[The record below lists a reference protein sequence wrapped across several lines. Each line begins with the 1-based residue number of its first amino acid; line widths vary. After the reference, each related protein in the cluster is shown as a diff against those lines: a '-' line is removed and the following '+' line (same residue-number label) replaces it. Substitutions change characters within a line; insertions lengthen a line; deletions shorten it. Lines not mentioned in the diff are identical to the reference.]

1 MATYTDSLGFNKG
14 SAALRADGLTK
25 VTRMEVV
32 LDFAKIAAAR
42 SAAGAAALASGDVL
56 EVIPVPAKT
65 LVMRVGYDVTT
76 AEGATATF
84 DLGDGSDADGYLN
97 DVDLNSVG
105 SGVMSLALT
114 EGTPNT
120 IAGYSNGKYYSAADT
135 IDMTLNNNAINAAVV
150 RVWAL
155 VADAS
160 AS

>member
-1 MATYTDSLGFNKG
+1 MATYTDSYGFNKG

-25 VTRMEVV
+25 VTRMEVT

-42 SAAGAAALASGDVL
+42 SAAGATALASGDVL
-56 EVIPVPAKT
+56 EVIPVPAKS

-97 DVDLNSVG
+97 DVDLNSVA
-105 SGVMSLALT
+105 SGVMALALT

-120 IAGYSNGKYYSAADT
+120 ISGYSNGKYYSAADT
-135 IDMTLNNNAINAAVV
+135 IDITLNNNAINVAVV
-150 RVWAL
+150 RLWAL

-160 AS
+160 

>member
-1 MATYTDSLGFNKG
+1 MATYTDSYGFNKG

-25 VTRMEVV
+25 VTRMEVT

-42 SAAGAAALASGDVL
+42 SAAGATALASGDVL
-56 EVIPVPAKT
+56 EVIPVPAKS

-97 DVDLNSVG
+97 DISLNSVA
-105 SGVMSLALT
+105 SGVMALALT

-120 IAGYSNGKYYSAADT
+120 ISGYSNGKYYSDADT
-135 IDMTLNNNAINAAVV
+135 IDITLNNNAINVAVV
-150 RVWAL
+150 RLWAL

-160 AS
+160 

>member
-14 SAALRADGLTK
+14 SAGFRADGLTK

-56 EVIPVPAKT
+56 EVIPVPAKS

-84 DLGDGSDADGYLN
+84 DLGDGSDADGFLN
-97 DVDLNSVG
+97 DVDLNAVG
-105 SGVMSLALT
+105 SGVMALALT

-135 IDMTLNNNAINAAVV
+135 IDVTLNNNAINVAVV

-155 VADAS
+155 VADCA
-160 AS
+160 A

>member
-14 SAALRADGLTK
+14 SAGFRADGLTK

-56 EVIPVPAKT
+56 EVIPVPAKS

-97 DVDLNSVG
+97 DVDLNSVA
-105 SGVMSLALT
+105 SGVMALALT

-135 IDMTLNNNAINAAVV
+135 IDVTLNNNAINVAVV

-155 VADAS
+155 VADCA
-160 AS
+160 A